1 MISWRLMGCSRLLG
15 RGGRGG
21 VEGGVQAAFGI
32 CLHDHRRSQGIH
44 SRSSW
49 RLAFIHGFLLFCV
62 FCISNITFIL
72 TFSLRPIPM
81 LCVESKEL
89 VLSQLRG
96 VCCVRTMESQVK
108 EVHCVSGRIS
118 VSSQQCVVCE
128 VKGVLGLPD
137 GLHLFTYFF
146 YFVCF
151 VFLIFLLFLFLL
163 LFSCCVSGR
172 RRFCVKGVSS
182 KDYLVRDR
190 YKIKEKSG
198 QKNRLCVISKASHVR
213 RVRCVSGQRKI
224 TVYQLKKRVKL
235 VLSMKLVLNQ
245 VKGVRFIL
253 SQRN

>member
-1 MISWRLMGCSRLLG
+1 M
-15 RGGRGG
+15 
-21 VEGGVQAAFGI
+21 EGGVQAAFGI
-32 CLHDHRRSQGIH
+32 CLHDHRRSQDIH

-62 FCISNITFIL
+62 FCISNLTFIL

-151 VFLIFLLFLFLL
+151 VFLIFLLFLVLL
-163 LFSCCVSGR
+163 LFSCCVPGR
-172 RRFCVKGVSS
+172 RRFCVKGVSVQKTISSEIDIRS
-182 KDYLVRDR
+182 K
-190 YKIKEKSG
+190 
-198 QKNRLCVISKASHVR
+198 KNQVR
-213 RVRCVSGQRKI
+213 RIGYASYQRQVTSEECV
-224 TVYQLKKRVKL
+224 VC
-235 VLSMKLVLNQ
+235 Q
-245 VKGVRFIL
+245 VKGKSLCI
-253 SQRN
+253 SSKNASN